1 MMWLLPG
8 LAISQASSGE
18 VSFSL
23 AHLFVRHGDAFQ
35 ELSVLTVRQL
45 GPLPGV
51 GLGTF
56 IPKCI
61 GFLPVEV
68 SADTAVFSALALCL
82 YLGQAYFNSTG
93 TRAGLR
99 PPSGPDPE
107 KYWVGSAQL
116 SC

>member
-1 MMWLLPG
+1 MTWLLPG
-8 LAISQASSGE
+8 LAISQANGGE
-18 VSFSL
+18 MSFSL
-23 AHLFVRHGDAFQ
+23 AHLFVRRGDAFQ
-35 ELSVLTVRQL
+35 ELSVLTVRQ
-45 GPLPGV
+45 PLPGV

-107 KYWVGSAQL
+107 KYWVGSARL
-116 SC
+116 GC